1 MPPNFAPMP
10 DVSVII
16 CTRDRPAH
24 LMNSLGALRRACEGC
39 LDLSVEVLVVENG
52 SDEGSMLDELAVAAI
67 GPSNTRLCRL
77 AAGNLSQARNFGM
90 LNARGALLAF
100 VDDDCLVDPQWL
112 NDARQHWRA
121 LPPDFLAGGRVR
133 LADSADLPFT
143 IKDVDVAQKFTPD
156 VHPGGFVQGCNFILP
171 RGTAQRIG
179 LFDPRFGAGARFR
192 AGEDTDFIIRAH
204 GLGIEVHYV
213 PDMLVLHRHG
223 RRSYDEILR
232 LNCAY
237 AYANGAILAKHLFN
251 HRWLARHLLWTI
263 RSTVRERKGG
273 PSFDAA
279 TGLNWNAVTRAQ
291 LLGFANFVGSIIF
304 RRERYL

>member
-1 MPPNFAPMP
+1 MPPDLGPPP

-16 CTRDRPAH
+16 CTRNRPSH
-24 LMNSLGALRRACEGC
+24 LMNCLAALRFAWEQAPG
-39 LDLSVEVLVVENG
+39 LVVEVLVIENG
-52 SDEGSMLDELAVAAI
+52 SEEGALLDELAVATT
-67 GPSNTRLCRL
+67 GPTGTRLCRL
-77 AAGNLSQARNFGM
+77 AAGNLAQARNFGM

-100 VDDDCLVDPQWL
+100 VDDDCVVDPQWL
-112 NDARQHWRA
+112 VDVQRNWRA

-133 LADSADLPFT
+133 LADAADLPFT
-143 IKDVDVAQKFTPD
+143 IKDVEVAQRFTPA

-171 RGTAQRIG
+171 RSTARRIG

-223 RRSYDEILR
+223 RRSYDEILL
-232 LNCAY
+232 LNRAY
-237 AYANGAILAKHLFN
+237 AYANGAILAKHLFK
-251 HRWLARHLLWTI
+251 HPWLARHLLWTI
-263 RSTVRERKGG
+263 RSTVRERRGG

-279 TGLNWNAVTRAQ
+279 TGLHWNAVTLAQ
-291 LLGFANFVGSIIF
+291 LCGFADFVGSIV
-304 RRERYL
+304 RRRAQQ